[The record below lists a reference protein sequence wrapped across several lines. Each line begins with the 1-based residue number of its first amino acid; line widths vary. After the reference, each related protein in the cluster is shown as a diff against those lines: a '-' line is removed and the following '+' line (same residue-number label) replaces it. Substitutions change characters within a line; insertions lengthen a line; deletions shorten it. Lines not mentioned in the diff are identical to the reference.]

1 MQATLDISLYP
12 LQDNY
17 KEVIV
22 GFVKTMWNHAE
33 LRVETDGM
41 RTQIVGDYDILMSAL
56 TAEIR
61 EVLLDNKAVFILKL
75 AKGERTLENLTEA
88 LRT

>member
-22 GFVKTMWNHAE
+22 DFVKTLRDYQS

-41 RTQIVGDYDILMSAL
+41 RTQIVGDYDELMTALSSEIKAILQ
-56 TAEIR
+56 
-61 EVLLDNKAVFILKL
+61 DNKAVFILKL
-75 AKGERTLENLTEA
+75 ARGERTLENLTET
-88 LRT
+88 LKP